1 MNEGQKKFAQEIY
14 KQAQEIAKAY
24 PVNALVMT
32 AQACLESAFG
42 TSGLAKKGNNLFG
55 IKAQRGYLGQRVCMK
70 TTEYLSGKKIK
81 VDAYFRAYSSQTDS
95 LKDYAKLISTS
106 RYYTEARK
114 NCADVEGYIQGLKS
128 YATDP
133 KYLPKL
139 RKLCGDLREVV

>member
-1 MNEGQKKFAQEIY
+1 MNDNQKQFAKDIY
-14 KQAQEIAKAY
+14 KQAVEIAKAY

-42 TSGLAKKGNNLFG
+42 TSGLTKKGNNLFG
-55 IKAQRGYLGQRVCMK
+55 VKAQRGYLGQRVCMP
-70 TTEYLSGKKIK
+70 TTENINGKDVK
-81 VDAYFRAYSSQTDS
+81 VDAYFRAYNSQVDS

-106 RYYTEARK
+106 RYYAEARK
-114 NCADVEGYIQGLKS
+114 NCADVEGYITGLKS